1 MATKQVIDDDGWF
14 NTGDMGWIA
23 PHHSTGRSRSCGGV
37 LVLEGRAKDTIV
49 LSTGMYIICVSIY
62 FNYYKSWRK
71 SNVINV

>member
-37 LVLEGRAKDTIV
+37 IVLEGRAKDTIV
-49 LSTGMYIICVSIY
+49 LSTGISYVLTDILSTATLNTALVQE
-62 FNYYKSWRK
+62 
-71 SNVINV
+71 